1 MSEKLSRREFVKSG
15 SALTAATLA
24 GAPMVYA
31 GGQDTITVGVIG
43 CGGRGTGAMENCL
56 DSAPNV
62 RIIAMGDMFPDRLK
76 NSRKQL
82 ADSKREGFKVTDD
95 TAFSGFDAYKK
106 VLDSGCQMVILATP
120 PGFRPMHFKAAVEA
134 GKHVFFEKPVA
145 VDPTG
150 VRTVIEYGKIAKEKK
165 LAVVTGTQRRH
176 QGDYVETMKRI
187 KDGAI
192 GDVVAG
198 RCYWNSG
205 GVWVNPRRENQS
217 DMEYQLRN
225 WYYFPW
231 LCGDHIVEQH
241 VHNLDVMQWAMG
253 ANPIKAT
260 AVGGRQVR
268 VEPQFGVIYDHFG
281 VDYEYPNGVH
291 VMSMCRHWNN
301 TPNNVSEG
309 IQGTKGRSN
318 CATSIEGQNA
328 WRYQGKHKNAYVQ
341 EHTDLIESIRKGE
354 PLNEAEQIA
363 HSTLV
368 AIMGREAAYTGKVVQ
383 WEELLNSKQN
393 LMPEKLEFG
402 PLPEPKVPMPGK
414 SA

>member
-1 MSEKLSRREFVKSG
+1 MSERVSRRHFVKSG
-15 SALTAATLA
+15 SALTAAALA
-24 GAPMVYA
+24 GAPRVHA

-43 CGGRGTGAMENCL
+43 CGGRGTGAMENVL

-62 RIIAMGDMFPDRLK
+62 RIISMGDMFPDRLRGA
-76 NSRKQL
+76 RKQL

-95 TAFSGFDAYKK
+95 TAFTGFDAYKK

-120 PGFRPMHFKAAVEA
+120 PGFRPMHFKAAIEA

-145 VDPTG
+145 VDPAG
-150 VRTVIEYGKIAKEKK
+150 VRTVLEYGKIAKEKK

-176 QGDYVETMKRI
+176 EGSYVETMKRI

-192 GDVVAG
+192 GEVVAG
-198 RCYWNSG
+198 RCYWNSA
-205 GVWVNPRRENQS
+205 GVWVRPRGENQS

-253 ANPIKAT
+253 ANPVKAT

-301 TPNNVSEG
+301 TPSNVSEAV
-309 IQGTKGRSN
+309 QGTKGRSN
-318 CATSIEGQNA
+318 CATVIDGQNA
-328 WRYQGKHKNAYVQ
+328 WRYQGKHKNPYVQ

-368 AIMGREAAYTGKVVQ
+368 AIMGREAAYTGKVVTWDQ
-383 WEELLNSKQN
+383 ILNSPMN

-414 SA
+414 NA

>member
-1 MSEKLSRREFVKSG
+1 MTQKVSRRDFVKSG
-15 SALTAATLA
+15 SALTAAALA
-24 GAPMVYA
+24 GAPMVHA

-62 RIIAMGDMFPDRLK
+62 RIIAMGDMFPDRMRGA
-76 NSRKQL
+76 RKQL
-82 ADSKREGFKVTDD
+82 ADSKREGFKVTDE
-95 TAFSGFDAYKK
+95 TAFTGFDAYKK

-176 QGDYVETMKRI
+176 EGSYVETMKRI

-192 GDVVAG
+192 GEVVAG

-205 GVWVNPRRENQS
+205 GVWVNKRQPEQS
-217 DMEYQLRN
+217 DMEHQLRN
-225 WYYFPW
+225 WYYYPW

-253 ANPIKAT
+253 ANPVKAT

-268 VEPQFGVIYDHFG
+268 VEEQFGVIYDHFG
-281 VDYEYPNGVH
+281 VDYEYPNGAH

-301 TPNNVSEG
+301 TPNNVSEAVT
-309 IQGTKGRSN
+309 GTKGRSN
-318 CATSIEGQNA
+318 CATTITGPNA
-328 WRYQGKHKNAYVQ
+328 FQYKDKHKNPYVQ

-354 PLNEAEQIA
+354 PLNEAERIA

-368 AIMGREAAYTGKVVQ
+368 AIMGREAAYTGKVIE
-383 WEELLNSKQN
+383 WNALLNSPMN

-402 PLPEPKVPMPGK
+402 PLPALKVPMPGK
-414 SA
+414 TA